1 MEYASII
8 IYISVL
14 SNSHSV
20 IQFDLVVV
28 MAIFLDSCISFQ
40 NTKCHF
46 IVNVNVIVCDIQST
60 GDRFHFTRIP
70 LMDVYAEILI
80 NGFSNA
86 PAE

>member
-28 MAIFLDSCISFQ
+28 MAILLNSCISFQ